1 MDVQILES
9 SHRRLAPVPLI
20 AIREN
25 ARLLRAPVA
34 AGARCR
40 HLHYNVPVPESPQ
53 LAKVL
58 DHLRLYEH
66 PLLAFSAR
74 ESNGLIEILIDLKNS
89 TIPVHQYVLPIHARD
104 LDHPQFTWHL
114 QRQLYD
120 GLHDYFIEMFTSTPQ
135 DRKNVG
141 LV

>member
-1 MDVQILES
+1 MLDYGYQMPDK
-9 SHRRLAPVPLI
+9 RP
-20 AIREN
+20 
-25 ARLLRAPVA
+25 
-34 AGARCR
+34 
-40 HLHYNVPVPESPQ
+40 LHYNVPVPDSPQ
-53 LAKVL
+53 LAKVI

-66 PLLAFSAR
+66 PLLTFSAR
-74 ESNGLIEILIDLKNS
+74 ETNGVIEILIDLKNS
-89 TIPVHQYVLPIHARD
+89 TAPVHTYVLPIHARD
-104 LDHPQFTWHL
+104 LDHPQFTWTL